1 MLTNIA
7 FLILGFV
14 ILIGAGDALVRGAV
28 ALSLKLGMPAF
39 LISVTIV
46 AFGTSAPELLI
57 SVKAVLEGVS
67 DLALGNVVGS
77 NIANVL
83 LVLGVPALIAPIAG
97 CDDDAH
103 RNLYFMLIATAV
115 FSAFIFMGYLPFWGG
130 LILLGLTAV
139 MLYDSMRTGLAQAAA
154 SGQDDIEIEE
164 LEDIDP
170 NMASWKVW
178 LLIGAGLVGLPLGAQ
193 LLVHNA
199 QIIAREFG
207 VSEAVIGLTIVAIG
221 TSLPELATT
230 VMAALRNKADVA
242 IGNVIGSNFFNIT
255 AIIGVASLF
264 GTIDV
269 PAEILLRD
277 IWLMLAATLIL
288 TAYVLFCRR
297 MGRVTG
303 AFFLVAYSAYIYVA
317 YAAAPV

>member
-1 MLTNIA
+1 MLTDIA

-83 LVLGVPALIAPIAG
+83 LVLGVPALFAPIAG
-97 CDDDAH
+97 CDNEAH

-115 FSAFIFMGYLPFWGG
+115 FSAFMFMGYLPFWGG
-130 LILLGLTAV
+130 LVLLGLAAV
-139 MLYDSMRTGLAQAAA
+139 MLYDSARSGLAHAKA
-154 SGQDDIEIEE
+154 SGRDDIEIEE

-170 NMASWKVW
+170 YMAVWKVW
-178 LLIGAGLVGLPLGAQ
+178 LLIAVGLVGLPLGAQ
-193 LLVHNA
+193 LLVDSA
-199 QIIAREFG
+199 QSIARAFG

-242 IGNVIGSNFFNIT
+242 IGNVIGSNFFNVT

-264 GTIDV
+264 GTIHV
-269 PAEILLRD
+269 PAEILMRD
-277 IWLMLAATLIL
+277 IWVMLAATLVL
-288 TAYVLFCRR
+288 TPYVLLCRR
-297 MGRVTG
+297 MCRATG
-303 AFFLVAYSAYIYVA
+303 AFFLVAYSVYLFVA
-317 YAAAPV
+317 YTAAPV